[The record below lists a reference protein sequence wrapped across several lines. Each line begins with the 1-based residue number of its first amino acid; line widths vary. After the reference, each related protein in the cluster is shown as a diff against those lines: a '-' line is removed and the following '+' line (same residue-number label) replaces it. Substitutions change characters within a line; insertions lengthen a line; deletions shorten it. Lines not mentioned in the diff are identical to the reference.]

1 MILIPSLPHNKTITN
16 GFSTIPL
23 SLHSQVKC
31 DVISMDVDEDGNIL
45 KKQELINEEGKAIRD
60 VSRNRLQRLG
70 ALYSETENLS
80 SPIHRTEAKFCA
92 ESSST
97 EALCDRETPRPAKNK
112 SSKLAALADSI
123 NKWECDVSAENKK
136 PTTTAINKAKPGTS
150 AMRTPTKAT
159 SYKTT
164 TQAVLKTPE
173 RKPHQNNQNSSP
185 TVVGAQSKG
194 AIKKT
199 TVIAAGS
206 STATGTS
213 PKPKSLKWDKSVM
226 DALESQGFQKRQ
238 SQGGSVT
245 LSYNKDPAHDS
256 SSDREKENRMNETV
270 SNKKMALSSN
280 KDLGMKNSPKKL
292 NLATAPGTPKVGNNS
307 RQSIAANRKDP
318 AELSLRDRLAIFEKN
333 KGEAVMPKAPLAQPI
348 PANKANPGS
357 NNLSGRCGGGG
368 YGGPAPPA
376 AKTPEK
382 KQMVPVNL
390 PKATSDAPGQGIQST
405 ISALMQGGA
414 TISGQAIK
422 ESVKKQRAQEMDV
435 LLNRFNNRQQ
445 MEETTEDDDEEQDDD
460 DCDSSEVEY
469 KIPAPPPPP
478 PAHYSAGGSQKRR
491 SGDKKEEGPKRVKT
505 QAVQHNRLYPQL
517 SDVDDTSSSEQN
529 YTTATVSEDNNKDED
544 YDYR

>member
-1 MILIPSLPHNKTITN
+1 
-16 GFSTIPL
+16 
-23 SLHSQVKC
+23 
-31 DVISMDVDEDGNIL
+31 MDVDEDGNIL

-92 ESSST
+92 ESSSS

-150 AMRTPTKAT
+150 SASSSAMRTPTKAT
-159 SYKTT
+159 TYKTT
-164 TQAVLKTPE
+164 TQTVLKTPE
-173 RKPHQNNQNSSP
+173 RKPQQNNQNSSP

-199 TVIAAGS
+199 TFGAASTAGS

-292 NLATAPGTPKVGNNS
+292 NLGTAPGTPKVGNNS

-357 NNLSGRCGGGG
+357 NNLSGRCGGHGGG

-390 PKATSDAPGQGIQST
+390 PKATSDAQGQGIQST

-445 MEETTEDDDEEQDDD
+445 VEETTEDDEEQVDD

-478 PAHYSAGGSQKRR
+478 PAHYSAGGSHKRR
-491 SGDKKEEGPKRVKT
+491 SGDKKEEGQKRVKT

>member
-1 MILIPSLPHNKTITN
+1 
-16 GFSTIPL
+16 
-23 SLHSQVKC
+23 
-31 DVISMDVDEDGNIL
+31 
-45 KKQELINEEGKAIRD
+45 
-60 VSRNRLQRLG
+60 
-70 ALYSETENLS
+70 
-80 SPIHRTEAKFCA
+80 
-92 ESSST
+92 
-97 EALCDRETPRPAKNK
+97 
-112 SSKLAALADSI
+112 
-123 NKWECDVSAENKK
+123 
-136 PTTTAINKAKPGTS
+136 
-150 AMRTPTKAT
+150 
-159 SYKTT
+159 
-164 TQAVLKTPE
+164 
-173 RKPHQNNQNSSP
+173 
-185 TVVGAQSKG
+185 
-194 AIKKT
+194 
-199 TVIAAGS
+199 
-206 STATGTS
+206 
-213 PKPKSLKWDKSVM
+213 
-226 DALESQGFQKRQ
+226 
-238 SQGGSVT
+238 
-245 LSYNKDPAHDS
+245 
-256 SSDREKENRMNETV
+256 MNETV